1 MNDDARKNVDLLI
14 EQFWKRGY
22 FTISRKYGTYLPEPA
37 KVGGFDVDIIAR
49 YKKDYAIGITLTAD
63 DLNSEKLVEKLT
75 YLATRKTK
83 YTNKRVNLFVGI
95 QSSYYKQ
102 AKMFIAKLD
111 ADIRSNIKLF
121 PIVERGIPVKSK
133 NHRQNEVLFS

>member
-102 AKMFIAKLD
+102 AKMFIEKLD
-111 ADIRSNIKLF
+111 ADVRSNIKLF
-121 PIVERGIPVKSK
+121 PIVERGIPVKRK
-133 NHRQNEVLFS
+133 NRGQNEVLFS